1 MSDSSSKPNIYEFK
15 NNIANIVPA
24 YAVSSFPRT
33 MVGFQVNTLDASPNI
48 IINQQLMGTD
58 GTVHTNKDGVLLSS
72 TGFSELL
79 LQLQGLE
86 MVLNPKKCLPV
97 NANDLIYTQQ
107 QQQFNFDLQT
117 AVRDLNHQ
125 LTKDAPM
132 DTLSREI
139 SPENFVPRTL

>member
-1 MSDSSSKPNIYEFK
+1 MSNSSSKPDIYKFK
-15 NNIANIVPA
+15 NNIADIVPA
-24 YAVSSFPRT
+24 YAVSVFPRT
-33 MVGFQVNTLDASPNI
+33 MVGFQVNKLDASPNI
-48 IINQQLMGTD
+48 IIHQQLMGTD
-58 GTVHTNKDGVLLSS
+58 GTVHTNHDGVLLSS

-97 NANDLIYTQQ
+97 NANDSVYTP

-125 LTKDAPM
+125 LTKDAAM
-132 DTLSREI
+132 DTIPQEI